1 MEDAGKRTAKSPE
14 RFPSLRGGNLQ
25 DPWNK
30 AEEAR
35 VSQNLYSRHHISA
48 LHPRLRVPPSD
59 LGGHSQPASPPLPRE
74 RQRPAPDSMLV
85 YDEVLQQHRRLLSK
99 LDLEEKRRK
108 EAREGGKRSRDRP
121 S

>member
-1 MEDAGKRTAKSPE
+1 MEDAGRRTANSPE
-14 RFPSLRGGNLQ
+14 RYPSLRGGNLQ
-25 DPWNK
+25 DRWNK
-30 AEEAR
+30 AEEAC
-35 VSQNLYSRHHISA
+35 VGQNLYSRHHIKT

-59 LGGHSQPASPPLPRE
+59 LGGRSQAASPPLQRE
-74 RQRPAPDSMLV
+74 RQRQAPDSVLV

-108 EAREGGKRSRDRP
+108 EAREGGKRSRDQP